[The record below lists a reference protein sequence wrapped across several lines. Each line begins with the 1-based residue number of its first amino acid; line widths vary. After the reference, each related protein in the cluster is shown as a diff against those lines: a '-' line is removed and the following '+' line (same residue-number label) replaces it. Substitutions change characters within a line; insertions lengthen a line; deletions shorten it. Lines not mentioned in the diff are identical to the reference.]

1 MKKKLMISL
10 LVVCVLL
17 PAALSAAVLDLSLGV
32 TAQYKDNFDTIKT
45 AIDNDNFDGLA
56 DFENYALGADVR
68 FKLLI
73 AEVDLVGKFSQSNVS
88 GVDYTKIELLT
99 TAGVSMDLL
108 GFARLGFGMGPNWI
122 IEMNNDT
129 GDFVMFAK
137 SAPTVPVPLDNFGE
151 TFINSPVAYRAT
163 LDFNLGK
170 LMLGLNYTLE
180 TEYTFKNA
188 QEVDKLFNANMGN
201 GTMGVS
207 LLFSLF

>member
-32 TAQYKDNFDTIKT
+32 TAQYKDSLGTIKT

-73 AEVDLVGKFSQSNVS
+73 AEVDLVGKFSQETI
-88 GVDYTKIELLT
+88 GAVDYTKIEVLS

-108 GFARLGFGMGPNWI
+108 GFARIGFGMGPNWI
-122 IEMNNDT
+122 VRMDEDGKFTIFDAND
-129 GDFVMFAK
+129 
-137 SAPTVPVPLDNFGE
+137 APQTLDSLGE

-180 TEYTFKNA
+180 TDYTFKKA
-188 QEVDKLFNANMGN
+188 GEVDKLFNANMDD
-201 GTMGVS
+201 GTVGVS

>member
-1 MKKKLMISL
+1 MKKKLLISL

-32 TAQYKDNFDTIKT
+32 TAQYQEDLGTIKT

-73 AEVDLVGKFSQSNVS
+73 AEVDLVGKFSQETKNS
-88 GVDYTKIELLT
+88 VDYTKIEVLT

-122 IEMNNDT
+122 VRMDDDGKFTIFDAND
-129 GDFVMFAK
+129 
-137 SAPTVPVPLDNFGE
+137 APQTLDSLGE

-163 LDFNLGK
+163 LDFNLGS
-170 LMLGLNYTLE
+170 LMLGLNYTLA
-180 TEYTFKNA
+180 TDYTFKNA
-188 QEVDKLFNANMGN
+188 GEVDKLFNANMDD
-201 GTMGVS
+201 GTVGVS

>member
-32 TAQYKDNFDTIKT
+32 TAQYKDSLGKIKT
-45 AIDNDNFDGLA
+45 AIDSDNFDGLA
-56 DFENYALGADVR
+56 NFDNYALGADVR

-73 AEVDLVGKFSQSNVS
+73 AEVDLVGKFSQETIGS
-88 GVDYTKIELLT
+88 VDYTKIEVLS

-108 GFARLGFGMGPNWI
+108 GFTRLGFGMGPNWI
-122 IEMNNDT
+122 VRMDKDGKFTIFDANDNPQT
-129 GDFVMFAK
+129 L
-137 SAPTVPVPLDNFGE
+137 SSLGE

-180 TEYTFKNA
+180 TDYTFKKPG
-188 QEVDKLFNANMGN
+188 EVDKLFNAKMDD
-201 GTMGVS
+201 GTVGVS

>member
-32 TAQYKDNFDTIKT
+32 TAQYKDSLGTIKT
-45 AIDNDNFDGLA
+45 AIDADNFDGLA

-73 AEVDLVGKFSQSNVS
+73 AEVDLVGKFSQETLSS
-88 GVDYTKIELLT
+88 VDYTKIEVLT

-122 IEMNNDT
+122 VRMDDDGKFTIFDAND
-129 GDFVMFAK
+129 
-137 SAPTVPVPLDNFGE
+137 APQTLDSLGE

-163 LDFNLGK
+163 LDFNLGS

-180 TEYTFKNA
+180 TDYTFKKA
-188 QEVDKLFNANMGN
+188 GEVDKLFNANMDD
-201 GTMGVS
+201 GTVGVS
-207 LLFSLF
+207 LLFSLL

>member
-1 MKKKLMISL
+1 MKKKLMISM

-17 PAALSAAVLDLSLGV
+17 PAALSAAVLDLSLGI

-45 AIDNDNFDGLA
+45 DIDNDNFDGLL
-56 DFENYALGADVR
+56 DINNYALGADVR

-137 SAPTVPVPLDNFGE
+137 SAPNVPVPLDNFGE

-180 TEYTFKNA
+180 TEYTSKNA
-188 QEVDKLFNANMGN
+188 QEVDKTLQCKHGK

>member
-1 MKKKLMISL
+1 MKKKLLISL

-32 TAQYKDNFDTIKT
+32 TAQYQEDLGTIKT
-45 AIDNDNFDGLA
+45 AIDNDNFDGLT

-73 AEVDLVGKFSQSNVS
+73 AEVDLVGKFSQETKNS
-88 GVDYTKIELLT
+88 VDYTKIEVLT

-122 IEMNNDT
+122 VRMDDDGKFTIFDAND
-129 GDFVMFAK
+129 
-137 SAPTVPVPLDNFGE
+137 APQTLDSLGE

-163 LDFNLGK
+163 LDFNLGS
-170 LMLGLNYTLE
+170 LMLGLNYTLA
-180 TEYTFKNA
+180 TDYTFKNA
-188 QEVDKLFNANMGN
+188 GEVDKLFNANMDD
-201 GTMGVS
+201 GTVGVS

>member
-32 TAQYKDNFDTIKT
+32 TAQYKDSLGKIKT
-45 AIDNDNFDGLA
+45 AIDSDNFDGLA
-56 DFENYALGADVR
+56 NFDNYALGADVR

-73 AEVDLVGKFSQSNVS
+73 AEVDLVGKFSQETIGS
-88 GVDYTKIELLT
+88 VDYTKIEVLS

-108 GFARLGFGMGPNWI
+108 GFTRLGFGMGPNWI
-122 IEMNNDT
+122 VRMDKDGKFTIFDANDNPQT
-129 GDFVMFAK
+129 L
-137 SAPTVPVPLDNFGE
+137 SSLGE

-170 LMLGLNYTLE
+170 LMFGLNYTLE
-180 TEYTFKNA
+180 TDYTFKKPG
-188 QEVDKLFNANMGN
+188 EVDKLFNAKMDD
-201 GTMGVS
+201 GTVGVS

>member
-32 TAQYKDNFDTIKT
+32 TAQYKDSLGKIKT
-45 AIDNDNFDGLA
+45 AIDSDNFDGLA
-56 DFENYALGADVR
+56 NFDNYALGADVR

-73 AEVDLVGKFSQSNVS
+73 AEVDLVGKFSQETSNT
-88 GVDYTKIELLT
+88 GIDYTKIEVLT

-108 GFARLGFGMGPNWI
+108 GFARIGFGMGPNWI
-122 IEMNNDT
+122 VRMDKDGKFTIFDAGGAPQTIDT
-129 GDFVMFAK
+129 
-137 SAPTVPVPLDNFGE
+137 LGE

-170 LMLGLNYTLE
+170 LMFGLNYTLE
-180 TEYTFKNA
+180 TDYTFKKPG
-188 QEVDKLFNANMGN
+188 EVDKLFNAKMDD
-201 GTMGVS
+201 GTVGVS

>member
-32 TAQYKDNFDTIKT
+32 TAQYKDNFNTIKT
-45 AIDNDNFDGLA
+45 DIDNDNFDGLL
-56 DFENYALGADVR
+56 DINNYALGADVR

-73 AEVDLVGKFSQSNVS
+73 AEVDLVGKFSQETI
-88 GVDYTKIELLT
+88 GTVDYTKIEVLS

-108 GFARLGFGMGPNWI
+108 GFARIGFGMGPNWI
-122 IEMNNDT
+122 VRMDEDGKFTIFDANN
-129 GDFVMFAK
+129 
-137 SAPTVPVPLDNFGE
+137 APQTLDSLGE